1 MSDTEVLTPLEEA
14 AFPFLQHAVLLDQA
28 RGALAILDKAL
39 VQNAELWL
47 RLSEHTVVNGAD
59 LSLEAIDF
67 VNRTATFTA
76 KAAKILEGEMDNA
89 LIDKLIA
96 LNLNMSE
103 VILKGGAPTEG

>member
-39 VQNAELWL
+39 VQNADLWL
-47 RLSEHTVVNGAD
+47 RLSEHAALNGA
-59 LSLEAIDF
+59 EITGEVMDF
-67 VNRTATFTA
+67 INRTATFTA
-76 KAAKILEGEMDNA
+76 KVAKSLQGDVDNE

-96 LNLNMSE
+96 LNFNMSE
-103 VILKGGAPTEG
+103 AILKGGSSASD